1 MCKHTTKSQKE
12 INMTYKLKSLCLA
25 ILISCSLQTK
35 GQNVV
40 WTDIDNFWVAYDK
53 IIQTKDS
60 VTQHNLLEDLYFSK
74 ATEGL
79 NAIRQVRNYTAK
91 DYLDAINNY
100 PNFWNSIR
108 SNTLRA
114 NEFAK
119 DFNSGIE
126 KLRQIYPELK
136 PAKIYFTIGA
146 LMSNGT
152 TLDSLVL
159 IGAEMAMTDKNTVSD
174 ELLPDNFRKG
184 RRIFFDS
191 NPINTLV
198 LLNIHEYVHTQQKP
212 MVDNLLSYVIR
223 EGVAEYVSVKAMN
236 VPSAA
241 PAIEFGKNNHVK
253 VRTKFEQEMFYI
265 NNLYNWLWSDSQNEF
280 GVRDLGYY
288 IGYQMCENYY
298 NQAEDKSL
306 AIKKMIELDYTNET
320 EIEDFVAKSNFFSK
334 PLNELYQDFEK
345 KRPTIVSIKQF
356 KNNSKKVNSNIK
368 EITIEFSEP
377 LNGRN
382 TGVDFGELGQ
392 SAFPKNDVTKRFWSS
407 DNKTWTITV
416 NLEPNKKYQILIT
429 NNFRTQNGMPLKPYL
444 IEFQTRK

>member
-1 MCKHTTKSQKE
+1 MCKHIVKSQKQT
-12 INMTYKLKSLCLA
+12 NMTSKLKSLYLA
-25 ILISCSLQTK
+25 ILISCSFQTK

-40 WTDIDNFWVAYDK
+40 WTDVDNFWIAYDN

-60 VTQHNLLEDLYFSK
+60 TKQFKLLEDLYFSK
-74 ATEGL
+74 GTEGL
-79 NAIRQVRNYTAK
+79 KAISEARNYTAK
-91 DYLDAINNY
+91 DYLDDINNY

-108 SNTLRA
+108 KNTLRA
-114 NEFAK
+114 NEFAN

-146 LMSNGT
+146 MRSNGT
-152 TLDSLVL
+152 TLENLVL
-159 IGAEMAMTDKNTVSD
+159 IGAEMAMTDKNTISD
-174 ELLPDNFRKG
+174 ELLPDIFRIG
-184 RRIFFDS
+184 RRKYFDS

-212 MVDNLLSYVIR
+212 WVDNLLSYVIR

-236 VPSAA
+236 IPSAA

-253 VRTKFEQEMFYI
+253 VRAKFEQEMFYI
-265 NNLYNWLWSDSQNEF
+265 NNTSNWLWSDSQNKF
-280 GVRDLGYY
+280 DIRDLGYY

-298 NQAEDKSL
+298 NQAESKIE
-306 AIKKMIELDYTNET
+306 AIKKMIELDYNNEE

-334 PLNELYQDFEK
+334 PLNELYTDFEK
-345 KRPTIVSIKQF
+345 KRPNVVGIKQF
-356 KNNSKKVNSNIK
+356 KNKSKKVNPNIK

-377 LNGRN
+377 LNGHN

-416 NLEPNKKYQILIT
+416 NLEANRKYQILIT

>member
-1 MCKHTTKSQKE
+1 MNYT
-12 INMTYKLKSLCLA
+12 LKSIFLL
-25 ILISCSLQTK
+25 ILINFSFLVK

-40 WTDIDNFWVAYDK
+40 WTDVDNFWMAYDN
-53 IIQTKDS
+53 IIQTKD
-60 VTQHNLLEDLYFSK
+60 TIAQYKILEDLYFSK

-108 SNTLRA
+108 KNTLRA
-114 NEFAK
+114 NEFAG
-119 DFNSGIE
+119 DFNLGIE
-126 KLRQIYPELK
+126 KFRQIYPELK

-146 LMSNGT
+146 MRSNGT
-152 TLDSLVL
+152 TLDNLVL
-159 IGAEMAMTDKNTVSD
+159 IGSEMAMTDKNTVSD
-174 ELLPDNFRKG
+174 ELLPDIFRIG
-184 RRIFFDS
+184 RRKYFDS

-241 PAIEFGKNNHVK
+241 PAIEFGKNNHIK

-265 NNLYNWLWSDSQNEF
+265 NNWNNWLWSDTQNEF
-280 GVRDLGYY
+280 GIRDLGYY

-298 NQAEDKSL
+298 NQAENKSL
-306 AIKKMIELDYTNET
+306 AIKKMIELDYTNEA

-334 PLNELYQDFEK
+334 PLNKLYQDFEK

-356 KNNSKKVNSNIK
+356 KNKSKKVNPNVK

-377 LNGRN
+377 LNGHN

-392 SAFPKNDVTKRFWSS
+392 STFPKNDVTKRFWSS

-444 IEFQTRK
+444 IEFETKE

>member
-1 MCKHTTKSQKE
+1 
-12 INMTYKLKSLCLA
+12 MTYKLKSLWIA

-40 WTDIDNFWVAYDK
+40 WTDVDNFWVAYDK

-60 VTQHNLLEDLYFSK
+60 VTQYKLLEDLYFSK

-79 NAIRQVRNYTAK
+79 NAIRQVRNYTAN
-91 DYLDAINNY
+91 DYLYAINNY

-108 SNTLRA
+108 KNTLRA

-146 LMSNGT
+146 LRSNGT

-159 IGAEMAMTDKNTVSD
+159 IGAEVAMADRNTISD
-174 ELLPDNFRKG
+174 EFLPDNFRKG

-212 MVDNLLSYVIR
+212 WVDNLLSYVIR
-223 EGVAEYVSVKAMN
+223 EGVAEHVSVKAMD
-236 VPSAA
+236 VPSAV

-253 VRTKFEQEMFYI
+253 VRTTFEQEMFYI
-265 NNLYNWLWSDSQNEF
+265 NNQNNWLWSDSQNEF

-298 NQAEDKSL
+298 NQAENKSL
-306 AIKKMIELDYTNET
+306 AIKKMIELDYANEA
-320 EIEDFVAKSNFFSK
+320 EIEEFVAKSNFFSK
-334 PLNELYQDFEK
+334 PLNKLYQDFEK
-345 KRPTIVSIKQF
+345 KRPNVVGIKQF
-356 KNNSKKVNSNIK
+356 KNKSKKVNSNNK

-377 LNGRN
+377 LNGYN

-416 NLEPNKKYQILIT
+416 NLESNKKYQILIT
-429 NNFRTQNGMPLKPYL
+429 NNFRNQNGMPLKPYL

>member
-1 MCKHTTKSQKE
+1 MAHK
-12 INMTYKLKSLCLA
+12 IKSLCIT
-25 ILISCSLQTK
+25 ILICCSLQTI
-35 GQNVV
+35 GQNVI

-60 VTQHNLLEDLYFSK
+60 VEQYKLLEDLYFSK

-79 NAIRQVRNYTAK
+79 NAIKQVRNYTAK

-108 SNTLRA
+108 KNTLRA

-126 KLRQIYPELK
+126 QLRLLYPALK

-146 LMSNGT
+146 MRSNGT
-152 TLDSLVL
+152 ILDSLVL
-159 IGAEMAMTDKNTVSD
+159 IGAEMAMTDTTTESD
-174 ELLPDNFRKG
+174 ELLPDAFRIG
-184 RRIFFDS
+184 RRKFFDS
-191 NPINTLV
+191 NPINSLV

-212 MVDNLLSYVIR
+212 WVDNLLSYVIR

-236 VPSAA
+236 LASAA

-253 VRTKFEQEMFYI
+253 VRAKFEQEMFYI
-265 NNLYNWLWSDSQNEF
+265 NNRYNWLWSDSPNEF

-288 IGYQMCENYY
+288 IGYQLCENYY
-298 NQAEDKSL
+298 NQAENKAL
-306 AIKKMIELDYTNET
+306 AIKKMIELDYTNEA

-345 KRPTIVSIKQF
+345 NRPNVIRIKQF
-356 KNNSKKVNSNIK
+356 ENKSKTVNPNIK

-377 LNGRN
+377 LNGYN

-392 SAFPKNDVTKRFWSS
+392 SGFPKNDVKKRFWSN
-407 DNKTWTITV
+407 DNKAWTIAV
-416 NLEPNKKYQILIT
+416 DLEPNKKYQILIT

-444 IEFQTRK
+444 IEFQTIK

>member
-1 MCKHTTKSQKE
+1 MYKPTAKSQKQ
-12 INMTYKLKSLCLA
+12 INMTYKLKSLYLA

-40 WTDIDNFWVAYDK
+40 WTDVENFWVAYDM

-60 VTQHNLLEDLYFSK
+60 VTQYKLLEDLYFSK

-79 NAIRQVRNYTAK
+79 NAIREVRNYTAK

-108 SNTLRA
+108 KNTLRA

-126 KLRQIYPELK
+126 KLREIYPALK

-146 LMSNGT
+146 MRSNGT
-152 TLDSLVL
+152 TLDNLVL
-159 IGAEMAMTDKNTVSD
+159 IGAEMAMTDRNTASD
-174 ELLPDNFRKG
+174 EFLPDNFRKG

-191 NPINTLV
+191 NPINSLV

-212 MVDNLLSYVIR
+212 WVDNLLSYVIR
-223 EGVAEYVSVKAMN
+223 EGVAEYISVKAMD

-265 NNLYNWLWSDSQNEF
+265 NNRSNWLWSDTQNEF

-298 NQAEDKSL
+298 NQAENKSL
-306 AIKKMIELDYTNET
+306 AIKKMIELDYTNEA

-334 PLNELYQDFEK
+334 PLDELYKDFEK
-345 KRPTIVSIKQF
+345 NRPTIISIKQF
-356 KNNSKKVNSNIK
+356 KNNSKKVDPTIK

-377 LNGRN
+377 LNGYN

-392 SAFPKNDVTKRFWSS
+392 SAFPKNDATKRFWSN

-416 NLEPNKKYQILIT
+416 NLEPNKKYQILI
-429 NNFRTQNGMPLKPYL
+429 NDNFRTQNGMPLKPYL
-444 IEFQTRK
+444 IEFQTKK

>member
-1 MCKHTTKSQKE
+1 MCKHTTKSQKQT
-12 INMTYKLKSLCLA
+12 NMIYKLKSLCLA

-40 WTDIDNFWVAYDK
+40 WTDVDNFWVAYDK

-60 VTQHNLLEDLYFSK
+60 VTQYKLLEDLYFSK

-79 NAIRQVRNYTAK
+79 NAMRQVRNYTAK
-91 DYLDAINNY
+91 DYVDAINNY

-108 SNTLRA
+108 KNTLRA

-119 DFNSGIE
+119 EFNSGIE

-146 LMSNGT
+146 LRSNGT

-159 IGAEMAMTDKNTVSD
+159 IGAEMAMTDRNTASD
-174 ELLPDNFRKG
+174 EFLPDNFRKG

-191 NPINTLV
+191 NPINSLV

-212 MVDNLLSYVIR
+212 WVDNLLSYVIR
-223 EGVAEYVSVKAMN
+223 EGVAEYISVKAMDA
-236 VPSAA
+236 PSAA

-265 NNLYNWLWSDSQNEF
+265 NNRSNWLWSDAQNEF

-306 AIKKMIELDYTNET
+306 AIKKMIELDYTNEA
-320 EIEDFVAKSNFFSK
+320 EIEEFVAKSNFFSK

-345 KRPTIVSIKQF
+345 KRPNVVGIKQF
-356 KNNSKKVNSNIK
+356 KNKSKKVNPNIK
-368 EITIEFSEP
+368 EITIEFSES
-377 LNGRN
+377 LNGHN